1 MGDNSGR
8 VGVRRFGFA
17 VFAAIAVVL
26 MANSLAQLIIGPA
39 VRWPIALVGVL
50 CVATLELAC
59 VSLVRKP
66 RRTPAI
72 SLPVIALP
80 ALSPAVPQWIAVG
93 VIALGVFLIML
104 VRTQRT
110 GVALY
115 GGGLAGVGAAAS
127 VIIFNALTSTS
138 GLLTATAVPT
148 AAETPSGVPGLV
160 AGPIAC
166 VGYIVVVLALEVL
179 RLRLTKATPIR
190 VTLRSLW
197 PLRIAVVA
205 AACVVLS
212 FFAALWSDHGLPFV
226 YSRNDALNTIIV
238 LLVLTVL
245 AGGAKL
251 VIRNTVMQGRLNG
264 LIHGASALSELAKYA
279 RPVGT
284 ASTPKAVA
292 VCESTRDITDTLC
305 ETVADAIGVETVD
318 VQTAPPRRGEIGA
331 EVVLGDDVVR
341 YIVAHRDPM
350 DLGFNADDR
359 KAISAL
365 AHTANLAVKS
375 RRNIGGLTERAN
387 TDPLTGLPNYGA
399 FQEALTNIN
408 EHRDYSEALAVL
420 FLDLDDFK
428 KLNDRYGHQTGD
440 GILSELGRRLSQVV
454 RPHDVVA
461 RVGGDEF
468 VIILTHLS
476 SLPEAK
482 RIAER
487 IMEFSGEP
495 LTVGATTFSPVLS
508 VGLAYSAHRETDIN
522 QLVQDAD
529 RSMLEIKKARRRNG
543 VAKASS
549 LSISSH
555 RSSQLN
561 DVVAR
566 AIDEDRLELAF
577 QPIVSLVTGQI
588 WAFEA
593 LMRYTDAELGPISP
607 STFVEKAKG
616 LGRLDKLT
624 RQVAVK
630 AMAAAAEF
638 RLIEPQ
644 VFCMAINV
652 EAGQILPRRVGS
664 FFEDLAERYPG
675 ISLCLELNER
685 SVAKVSTELRE
696 QAEHLRDIGMMI
708 ALDDYGSRDSSV
720 DALVRV
726 PMDILKIDRSL
737 VDDLGD
743 IRQREVLT
751 ALQGFGDKLEYS
763 MVVEGVENDAMARH
777 LHAIGIRNAQ
787 GFHYG
792 VPRSFARTIARL
804 EEFGA
809 LAVLPAVRDTATTP
823 TGTLRAIRAATP
835 V

>member
-1 MGDNSGR
+1 
-8 VGVRRFGFA
+8 
-17 VFAAIAVVL
+17 
-26 MANSLAQLIIGPA
+26 MANALARLVIGPA
-39 VRWPIALVGVL
+39 AYWPIVLVGLV
-50 CVATLELAC
+50 CVAALEFSC

-66 RRTPAI
+66 RRTPTM
-72 SLPVIALP
+72 SLPIIALP
-80 ALSPAVPQWIAVG
+80 ALAPAVPPMTAVG

-104 VRTQRT
+104 MRTTRT
-110 GVALY
+110 EVALY
-115 GGGLAGVGAAAS
+115 GSGLAGVGATVS
-127 VIIFNALTSTS
+127 VVIFAALTGSFS
-138 GLLTATAVPT
+138 G
-148 AAETPSGVPGLV
+148 AAGGLHGLV
-160 AGPIAC
+160 AAPIAC
-166 VGYIVVVLALEVL
+166 VGYFVVVLALEVL

-197 PLRIAVVA
+197 PVRIVAVVVA
-205 AACVVLS
+205 SVVLS

-226 YSRNDALNTIIV
+226 YSGNDALNTIIV
-238 LLVLTVL
+238 LLVLTVM
-245 AGGAKL
+245 ASGMKL
-251 VIRNTVMQGRLNG
+251 WTRNRVMQGRLNG
-264 LIHGASALSELAKYA
+264 LISGARALTELGKYA

-284 ASTPKAVA
+284 APKAQSVA
-292 VCESTRDITDTLC
+292 AYESTRDIADLLC
-305 ETVADAIGVETVD
+305 ETVVDTIGVETIGVRA
-318 VQTAPPRRGEIGA
+318 APPGRSEIGA
-331 EVVLGDDVVR
+331 AVVLGDDVTR
-341 YIVAHRDPM
+341 YVVAHRDPM
-350 DLGFNADDR
+350 DIGFNADDR
-359 KAISAL
+359 RALSAL
-365 AHTANLAVKS
+365 ASTASAVVKA

-399 FQEALTNIN
+399 FQEALSNIN
-408 EHRDYSEALAVL
+408 EHRDYCEALAVL
-420 FLDLDDFK
+420 FIDLDDFK
-428 KLNDRYGHQTGD
+428 KLNDRHGHHIGD
-440 GILSELGRRLSQVV
+440 GVLSELGRRLSEVV

-468 VIILTHLS
+468 VVILTHLS
-476 SLPEAK
+476 SLPEGK

-487 IMEFSGEP
+487 IMEFSAEP
-495 LTVGATTFSPVLS
+495 LTVGPTTFSPVLS
-508 VGLAYSAHRETDIN
+508 VGLAYSAHREIDVN
-522 QLVQDAD
+522 QLVHDAD
-529 RSMLEIKKARRRNG
+529 RSMLEIKKSRRRTG
-543 VAKASS
+543 VAKRSS
-549 LSISSH
+549 LSVSSH

-607 STFVEKAKG
+607 SSFVDKAKG

-630 AMAAAAEF
+630 AMAAAADF

-644 VFCMAINV
+644 VFCMAINL
-652 EAGQILPRRVGS
+652 EASQIMPDRVGT
-664 FFEDLAERYPG
+664 FVEELAEGYPG

-685 SVAKVSTELRE
+685 SVGKVSTELRV

-743 IRQREVLT
+743 VRLREVLT

-763 MVVEGVENDAMARH
+763 MIVEGVENDAMAKH
-777 LHAIGIRNAQ
+777 LHALGIRNAQ

-792 VPRSFARTIARL
+792 IPQNLAMTVARL

-809 LAVLPAVRDTATTP
+809 LAVLPLDRATTP
-823 TGTLRAIRAATP
+823 TPTGSLRAIRASTRA
-835 V
+835 